1 MCRNFIVFAVLP
13 ALALVSTAAR
23 QQTPLPADPGV
34 YAETGTGT
42 VPLRK
47 TFSGLDIAGSMPT
60 STRTRVLVF
69 PIPAVDDVPV
79 AAALAGFIVNLAGVE
94 DARAAA
100 AQIRFTIGDHVR
112 EPDFQ
117 VMAVNVGKFRTG
129 VYRISSAQMTR
140 EWMAN
145 AYAKLTNT
153 RKWRDKHPPA
163 IVGLIVNDVMY
174 PVRIDPGTLTVR

>member
-1 MCRNFIVFAVLP
+1 MSRTLP
-13 ALALVSTAAR
+13 ALAAALALAAASLVAR
-23 QQTPLPADPGV
+23 QQAALPADPGV
-34 YAETGTGT
+34 YAETDAGT
-42 VPLRK
+42 VALKK
-47 TFSGLDIAGSMPT
+47 TFSGVDIAGSMPT

-69 PIPAVDDVPV
+69 PIPAVDEVPV
-79 AAALAGFIVNLAGVE
+79 AATLGGFIVNLAGVE

-100 AQIRFTIGDHVR
+100 SQIRFTVGDHVR

-129 VYRISSAQMTR
+129 VYRISSPQMTR

-145 AYAKLTNT
+145 AYAKLTSA

-163 IVGLIVNDVMY
+163 IVGLIVNDQMY
-174 PVRIDPGTLTVR
+174 PVRIDQAMLTVR

>member
-1 MCRNFIVFAVLP
+1 MSRALSALAVLLT
-13 ALALVSTAAR
+13 LAAASIVAR
-23 QQTPLPADPGV
+23 QQTALPADPGV
-34 YAETGTGT
+34 YAETGAGT
-42 VPLRK
+42 VPLKK

-79 AAALAGFIVNLAGVE
+79 AAALAGFIVNLVGVD

-100 AQIRFTIGDHVR
+100 SQIRFTVGDHVR
-112 EPDFQ
+112 EPDFR

-129 VYRISSAQMTR
+129 VYRIASPQITR

-163 IVGLIVNDVMY
+163 IVGLIVNDQMY
-174 PVRIDPGTLTVR
+174 PVRIDPETLTVR

>member
-1 MCRNFIVFAVLP
+1 MRRRLP
-13 ALALVSTAAR
+13 LLAALVTLALSSAAAR
-23 QQTPLPADPGV
+23 QETALPADAGV
-34 YAETGTGT
+34 YAETGAGT

-79 AAALAGFIVNLAGVE
+79 AAALGGFIVNLAGVE

-100 AQIRFTIGDHVR
+100 SQIRFTVGDHVR

-117 VMAVNVGKFRTG
+117 VMAVNVGKF
-129 VYRISSAQMTR
+129 
-140 EWMAN
+140 
-145 AYAKLTNT
+145 
-153 RKWRDKHPPA
+153 
-163 IVGLIVNDVMY
+163 
-174 PVRIDPGTLTVR
+174 